1 MMTVKSDVKV
11 LKNFINGEWVETSG
25 SDILEIRNPANHDEL
40 IVTVRQSTEKDAQA
54 AIEAAEQAFP
64 EWSKTPSPARGEY
77 LFKIAAIMEEEAEDI
92 ARIIV
97 QEEGKTFTDALKEVN
112 YAAGIVKFYAGEGRR
127 MTGRIIESDMP
138 GVQIELHK
146 EALGVVLVVTPWN
159 FPLSIPAWKIAPAIL
174 SGNTVVLKA
183 SSETPLT
190 AQKFVEIIERAGV
203 PAGVVNQ
210 LVGPGRLVTE
220 MIHHPAV
227 KAITFTGSNRVGNLI
242 YSEASKD
249 MKRVLLEMGG
259 KNPLIVME
267 DADVDAAVGLA
278 IAGGYGQTG
287 QACTATSRVLVH
299 KDIRQEF
306 TEKLVAKSK
315 EIKVG
320 NGMDKDVTMGP
331 QVSEGERQSTL
342 DLIKKAVDEGGE
354 LLTGG
359 GIPEFEGSE
368 KGYFVEP
375 TVIGNVKSSMTI
387 AQEEVFGP
395 VISIIEISSIDEAID
410 VANDVAYGLSA
421 AICTRNLTY
430 MNRALNDIQA
440 GIVKVNMTT
449 TGTFFQAPFGG
460 YKQSSTGTYKEL
472 GSEAVEFYCQNKT
485 RYINSN

>member
-1 MMTVKSDVKV
+1 MTVKNEVHV
-11 LKNFINGEWVETSG
+11 LKNYINGEWVETSG
-25 SDILEIRNPANHDEL
+25 TDMLEIRNPANTDE
-40 IVTVRQSTEKDAQA
+40 VVVKVRQSNEEDAKA
-54 AIEAAEQAFP
+54 AVEAAEQAFP
-64 EWSKTPSPARGEY
+64 AWSKTPSPARGEY
-77 LFKIAAIMEEEAEDI
+77 LFKIAALMEEEAEEI

-97 QEEGKTFTDALKEVN
+97 QEEGKTYGDAFKEVN

-127 MTGRIIESDMP
+127 MTGKIVESDMP

-190 AQKFVEIIERAGV
+190 AQKFIEIVERAGV

-210 LVGPGRLVTE
+210 MVGPGRLVTD

-242 YSEASKD
+242 YAEASKD

-267 DADVDAAVGLA
+267 DADVDAAVDLA
-278 IAGGYGQTG
+278 VAGGYGQTG
-287 QACTATSRVLVH
+287 QACTATSRVLIH

-306 TEKLVAKSK
+306 TDKLVAKSK
-315 EIKVG
+315 AIKVG
-320 NGMDKDVTMGP
+320 NGMDESVTMGP

-342 DLIKKAVDEGGE
+342 DLIQKAIDEGGE
-354 LLTGG
+354 VLTGG
-359 GIPEFEGSE
+359 GIPVFAGSD

-375 TVIGNVKSSMTI
+375 TVIGGVKSAMTI

-395 VISIIEISSIDEAID
+395 VISIIEIESIDEAIE
-410 VANDVAYGLSA
+410 VANDVAFGLSA

-430 MNRALNDIQA
+430 MNRALSEIQA

-460 YKQSSTGTYKEL
+460 YKGSSTGTYKEL
-472 GSEAVEFYCQNKT
+472 GSEAVDFYCQNKT

>member
-1 MMTVKSDVKV
+1 MTTTTNVKV
-11 LKNFINGEWVETSG
+11 LKNYINGEWVETSG
-25 SDILEIRNPANHDEL
+25 TDLLDIHNPANTDEL
-40 IVTVRQSTEKDAQA
+40 VVQVRQSTADDAKA
-54 AIEAAEQAFP
+54 AIDAAAAAFP
-64 EWSKTPSPARGEY
+64 EWSQTPSPARGEY
-77 LFKIAAIMEEEAEDI
+77 LFKIAAMMEAEADDI

-97 QEEGKTFTDALKEVN
+97 QEEGKTYADAFKEVN

-127 MTGRIIESDMP
+127 MTGRIVESDVP

-190 AQKFVEIIERAGV
+190 AQKFIEIVERAGV

-210 LVGPGRLVTE
+210 LVGPGRLVTD
-220 MIHHPAV
+220 MIHHPEV
-227 KAITFTGSNRVGNLI
+227 KAVTFTGSNRVGKLI
-242 YSEASKD
+242 HAEASKD

-259 KNPLIVME
+259 KNPLLVME
-267 DADVDAAVGLA
+267 DADVDAAVDLA
-278 IAGGYGQTG
+278 VAGGYGQTG

-299 KDIRQEF
+299 RDIREAF
-306 TEKLVAKSK
+306 TEKLVAKAKAIQIGEGMK
-315 EIKVG
+315 EG
-320 NGMDKDVTMGP
+320 VTMGP
-331 QVSEGERQSTL
+331 QVSDGERQSTL
-342 DLIKKAVDEGGE
+342 DLIRKAVDEGGE
-354 LLTGG
+354 VLTGG
-359 GIPEFEGSE
+359 GIPEFEGSD

-375 TVIGNVKSSMTI
+375 TVIGNVESKMTI

-395 VISIIEISSIDEAID
+395 VIAIIEIDSIDEAIE
-410 VANDVAYGLSA
+410 VANDVRFGLSA
-421 AICTRNLTY
+421 SICTRNLTY
-430 MNRALNDIQA
+430 MNRALNEIQA

-472 GSEAVEFYCQNKT
+472 GSEALEFYCQHKT

>member
-1 MMTVKSDVKV
+1 MIVKNDVKLV
-11 LKNFINGEWVETSG
+11 KNFINGEWVDTSG
-25 SDILEIRNPANHDEL
+25 DDVLEIRNPANKDEL
-40 IVTVRQSTEKDAQA
+40 IATVRQSNEQDAQR
-54 AIEAAEQAFP
+54 AIEAASQAFDQ
-64 EWSKTPSPARGEY
+64 WRLTPAPARGEY
-77 LFKIAAIMEEEAEDI
+77 LFKIAALMEQEADDI
-92 ARIIV
+92 ARVIV
-97 QEEGKTFTDALKEVN
+97 QEEGKTYADAFKEVN

-127 MTGRIIESDMP
+127 MTGKIVESDVP

-190 AQKFVEIIERAGV
+190 AQKFIDIVDRAGV

-210 LVGPGRLVTE
+210 FVGPGRLVTN

-242 YSEASKD
+242 YAEAAKD

-259 KNPLIVME
+259 KNPLLVME
-267 DADVDAAVGLA
+267 DADVDAAVQLA
-278 IAGGYGQTG
+278 VAGGYGQTG

-299 KDIRQEF
+299 KDIREEF
-306 TEKLVAKSK
+306 TQKLVAAAKK
-315 EIKVG
+315 IKIG
-320 NGMDKDVTMGP
+320 NGMDEGVTMGP
-331 QVSEGERQSTL
+331 QVSAGERQSTL
-342 DLIKKAVDEGGE
+342 DLVKKAIDEGGE
-354 LLTGG
+354 VLTGG
-359 GIPEFEGSE
+359 GIPEFEGSAN
-368 KGYFVEP
+368 GYFVEP
-375 TVIGNVKSSMTI
+375 TVIGSVKSQMTI
-387 AQEEVFGP
+387 AQKEVFGP
-395 VISIIEISSIDEAID
+395 VISVIEIGSIDEAIE
-410 VANDVAYGLSA
+410 VANDVAFGLSA
-421 AICTRNLTY
+421 SICTKNLTY
-430 MNRALNDIQA
+430 MNRALNEIQA

-485 RYINSN
+485 RYINQN

>member
-1 MMTVKSDVKV
+1 MTVTSEVKV
-11 LKNFINGEWVETSG
+11 LKNYINGEWVETSG
-25 SDILEIRNPANHDEL
+25 TDMLEIRNPANTDEL
-40 IVTVRQSTEKDAQA
+40 VVKVQQSNAEDAQA
-54 AIEAAEQAFP
+54 AIEAAEKAFP

-77 LFKIAAIMEEEAEDI
+77 LFKIAAIMEAEADEI

-97 QEEGKTFTDALKEVN
+97 QEEGKTYADAFKEVN

-127 MTGRIIESDMP
+127 MTGRIVESDMP

-190 AQKFVEIIERAGV
+190 AQKFIEIVERAGV

-210 LVGPGRLVTE
+210 LVGPGRLVTD
-220 MIHHPAV
+220 MINHPAV

-242 YSEASKD
+242 YKEAAKD

-259 KNPLIVME
+259 KNPLLVME
-267 DADVDAAVGLA
+267 DADVDAAVQLA
-278 IAGGYGQTG
+278 VAGGYGQTG
-287 QACTATSRVLVH
+287 Q
-299 KDIRQEF
+299 EF
-306 TEKLVAKSK
+306 TDKLVEASK
-315 EIKVG
+315 KIKIG
-320 NGMDKDVTMGP
+320 NGMDEGVTMGP
-331 QVSEGERQSTL
+331 QVSDGERQSTL
-342 DLIKKAVDEGGE
+342 DLIKKAKAEGGE
-354 LLTGG
+354 ILTGG
-359 GIPEFEGSE
+359 GIPEFDGSD

-375 TVIGNVKSSMTI
+375 TVIGGVKTEMTI

-395 VISIIEISSIDEAID
+395 VISIIEIESIDEAIE
-410 VANDVAYGLSA
+410 VANDVAFGLSA

-430 MNRALNDIQA
+430 MNRALNEIQA

-472 GSEAVEFYCQNKT
+472 GSEAVDFYCQNKT

>member
-1 MMTVKSDVKV
+1 MTVKNEVKV
-11 LKNFINGEWVETSG
+11 LKNYINGEWVETSG
-25 SDILEIRNPANHDEL
+25 TDILEIKNPANTDEL
-40 IVTVRQSTEKDAQA
+40 VVTVKQSNEQDAQA
-54 AIEAAEQAFP
+54 ALTAAEQAFP
-64 EWSKTPSPARGEY
+64 AWSKTPSPVRGEY
-77 LFKIAAIMEEEAEDI
+77 LFKIAEIMQAEAEEI

-97 QEEGKTFTDALKEVN
+97 KEEGKTYGDALKEVN

-127 MTGRIIESDMP
+127 MTGRIVESDMP

-174 SGNTVVLKA
+174 AGNTVVLKA

-190 AQKFVEIIERAGV
+190 AQKFVEIVERAGV

-210 LVGPGRLVTE
+210 LVGPGRLVTD
-220 MIHHPAV
+220 MISHPAV

-242 YSEASKD
+242 YKEAAKD

-259 KNPLIVME
+259 KNPLLVME
-267 DADVDAAVGLA
+267 DADVDAAVQLA
-278 IAGGYGQTG
+278 VAGGYGQTG

-306 TEKLVAKSK
+306 TDKLVAASK
-315 EIKVG
+315 LIKIG
-320 NGMDKDVTMGP
+320 NGMDEGVTMGP
-331 QVSEGERQSTL
+331 QVSGPERQSTL
-342 DLIKKAVDEGGE
+342 DLIEVARAEGGE
-354 LLTGG
+354 ILTGG
-359 GIPEFEGSE
+359 GIPVFEGSD
-368 KGYFVEP
+368 KGFFVEP
-375 TVIGNVKSSMTI
+375 TVIGGVTTDMRI

-395 VISIIEISSIDEAID
+395 VISIIEIESIDEAIE
-410 VANDVAYGLSA
+410 VANDIAFGLSA

-430 MNRALNDIQA
+430 MNRALSEIQA

>member
-1 MMTVKSDVKV
+1 MMTVTSEVKV
-11 LKNFINGEWVETSG
+11 LKNYINGEWVETSG
-25 SDILEIRNPANHDEL
+25 TDMLEIRNPANTDEL
-40 IVTVRQSTEKDAQA
+40 VVKVQQSNADDAQA
-54 AIEAAEQAFP
+54 AIEAAEKAFP

-77 LFKIAAIMEEEAEDI
+77 LFKIAALMEAEADEI

-97 QEEGKTFTDALKEVN
+97 QEEGKTYADAFKEVN

-127 MTGRIIESDMP
+127 MTGRIVESDMP

-190 AQKFVEIIERAGV
+190 AQKFIEIVERAGV

-210 LVGPGRLVTE
+210 LVGPGRLVTD
-220 MIHHPAV
+220 MINHPAV

-242 YSEASKD
+242 YKEAAKD

-259 KNPLIVME
+259 KNPLLVME
-267 DADVDAAVGLA
+267 DADVDAAVQLA
-278 IAGGYGQTG
+278 VAGGYGQTG

-306 TEKLVAKSK
+306 TDKLVEASK
-315 EIKVG
+315 KIKIG
-320 NGMDKDVTMGP
+320 NGMDEGVTMGP
-331 QVSEGERQSTL
+331 QVSDGERQSTL
-342 DLIKKAVDEGGE
+342 DLIEKAIAEGGE
-354 LLTGG
+354 ILTGG
-359 GIPEFEGSE
+359 GIPVFEGSD
-368 KGYFVEP
+368 KGFFVEP
-375 TVIGNVKSSMTI
+375 TVIGGVKTDMTI

-395 VISIIEISSIDEAID
+395 VISIIEIESIDEAIE
-410 VANDVAYGLSA
+410 VANDVAFGLSA

-430 MNRALNDIQA
+430 MNRALNEIQA